1 MIKRVILLV
10 LGWHGI
16 GAVPDAADR
25 GDAEA
30 NTLVHLAAINCA
42 VQLPESS
49 SSLSSWLVPY
59 VSMLILGEIG
69 GVSR

>member
-1 MIKRVILLV
+1 MIKRAILLV

-16 GAVPDAADR
+16 GALPDAADC

-59 VSMLILGEIG
+59 ASMSILGEIG

>member
-16 GAVPDAADR
+16 GALPDAADY
-25 GDAEA
+25 GDAVA
-30 NTLVHLAAINCA
+30 SGLVHLTAMNCA

-49 SSLSSWLVPY
+49 SSMSSWFVPC

-69 GVSR
+69 RVSR

>member
-16 GAVPDAADR
+16 GALPDAADR

-42 VQLPESS
+42 VRLPESS

-59 VSMLILGEIG
+59 ASMSIDGDLVE
-69 GVSR
+69 

>member
-16 GAVPDAADR
+16 GALPDAADY

-30 NTLVHLAAINCA
+30 SGLVHLTAMNCA

-49 SSLSSWLVPY
+49 SSMSSWFVPY

-69 GVSR
+69 RVSR